1 MSHTSLL
8 RLLFIGNS
16 ATYVHDIPG
25 TLCRLA
31 QNAGYPLE
39 SESVVKGGYTLAQ
52 HANAETDHGRTVL
65 ETVRRGFDIVFLQD
79 NGNCVSSPEMEE
91 ASRLAGRTLF
101 DAVRACGAKPYIYV
115 RPPYGKTS
123 AGRSPYEQCVAFD
136 RHFTAMA
143 EENGAGCVFVNR
155 AFARAMQSCDLPLWG
170 PDNAHTSE
178 HGAYLAVCTFF
189 SSLTGVSSEIL
200 EPSGL
205 PAADARIL
213 QKIADDVALHR
224 LSL

>member
-1 MSHTSLL
+1 MNHTSPL

-31 QNAGYPLE
+31 QKAGYPLE
-39 SESVVKGGYTLAQ
+39 SESVVKGGYTLTQ
-52 HANAETDHGRTVL
+52 HADGQTGHGRLVL
-65 ETVRRGFDIVFLQD
+65 DSIRRGFDIVFLQD

-91 ASRLAGRTLF
+91 NSRLAARTLF
-101 DAVRACGAKPYIYV
+101 DEIRASGAKPYIYV
-115 RPPYGKTS
+115 RPPYGKEN

-136 RHFTAMA
+136 RHFTAIA

-155 AFARAMQSCDLPLWG
+155 AFGRAMRSGDLPLWG
-170 PDNAHTSE
+170 PDNGHTSE

-189 SSLTGVSSEIL
+189 SSLTGVSSGIL
-200 EPSGL
+200 EPNGL
-205 PAADARIL
+205 PVEDARIL
-213 QKIADDVALHR
+213 QKIADDAALR
-224 LSL
+224 QKML

>member
-31 QNAGYPLE
+31 GAAGYPME
-39 SESVVKGGYTLAQ
+39 TASVTKGGYTLTQ
-52 HANAETDHGRTVL
+52 HANAETDHGRSVL

-101 DAVRACGAKPYIYV
+101 DAVRTCGAKPYIYV
-115 RPPYGKTS
+115 RPPYGKAS